1 VLLTDD
7 IHWHVPGHD
16 AIAGD
21 YQGIEAVLAYFRRRR
36 DLVDRTFR
44 LHPGDVLVGDGDRIA
59 ALTDGA
65 ESLPALMRP
74 LLLGCSI
81 SWPRLE
87 HVQVTGGRYR
97 TTRLGLRPLPQTLAL
112 PINAWCSSPSCQVH
126 VVG

>member
-65 ESLPALMRP
+65 ESLPALMPP

-97 TTRLGLRPLPQTLAL
+97 TTSLGAAASAADLAL
-112 PINAWCSSPSCQVH
+112 PSTPGCSSPSCQVH
-126 VVG
+126 LVG